1 MKNKKIFLSF
11 FIITAV
17 CTIPADG
24 LLFAQAYIPQ
34 LPANTQVTQTI
45 TIKNVEPET
54 ESDPEEDFSDDEMS
68 DEEFEKELAKYL
80 EVYEKQEQAK
90 KQTQEKAVS
99 SEENAP
105 KTAAPKAK
113 KQTVTQPGK
122 FVPFFQAGGTQSS
135 SSDLLQGPQLAP
147 RPSGYAK
154 PWKRPRKTPGRKP
167 GGSPAFKPIN
177 PPPNVRPVMVPG
189 GNAGANPGSDPRL
202 YMPPS
207 GIKRPEPPPA
217 KTPAAS
223 RHPRGPKPAK

>member
-54 ESDPEEDFSDDEMS
+54 ESDPE
-68 DEEFEKELAKYL
+68 
-80 EVYEKQEQAK
+80 AK